1 MNTSWQLR
9 DGVLQQ
15 LSKYQ
20 GVGMD
25 ISRSTLQSAPTLALQ
40 LQRRQWLAGA
50 GIGAVALLLAGCGS
64 PPRRSS
70 AGIRRG
76 AGSIPGGSRPGIASI
91 HSLQLNANRREEAV
105 ARAMLAINAPYR
117 FGGNTLDTGFDC
129 SGLVQYVF
137 SGFSDQVLPRS
148 TMQWA
153 QASRP
158 VDENRLQ
165 RGDLVFFNTSGAV
178 FSHMG
183 IYIGGRQFVHAPSS
197 GKVVSTESLDK
208 NYYLLRF
215 NGARAVFS
223 A

>member
-1 MNTSWQLR
+1 
-9 DGVLQQ
+9 
-15 LSKYQ
+15 
-20 GVGMD
+20 MD
-25 ISRSTLQSAPTLALQ
+25 ISRSTLQSAPNLALR

-50 GIGAVALLLAGCGS
+50 GIGVVALLLAGCGS

-76 AGSIPGGSRPGIASI
+76 AGSIPGGSRPDIASF
-91 HSLQLNANRREEAV
+91 HPLRLDASRREEAV
-105 ARAMLAINAPYR
+105 VRAMLAINAPYR
-117 FGGNTLDTGFDC
+117 FGGNALDTGFDC

-137 SGFSDQVLPRS
+137 SGFAGRALPRN

-158 VDENRLQ
+158 VDDSRLQ
-165 RGDLVFFNTSGAV
+165 RGDLVFFDTLGAA

-215 NGARAVFS
+215 NGARTVFS